1 VNLVVFVSISW
12 VKLDDLLDGYLG
24 IYIYIYIYI
33 YPSLL
38 NFSLSNWISCLI
50 KHRMFT
56 SKCEK
61 FGLVKA
67 MASLVL

>member
-24 IYIYIYIYI
+24 IYIYI

>member
-12 VKLDDLLDGYLG
+12 VKLDDLLDRYLG
-24 IYIYIYIYI
+24 IYIYIYI

-38 NFSLSNWISCLI
+38 NFLLSNWISCLI